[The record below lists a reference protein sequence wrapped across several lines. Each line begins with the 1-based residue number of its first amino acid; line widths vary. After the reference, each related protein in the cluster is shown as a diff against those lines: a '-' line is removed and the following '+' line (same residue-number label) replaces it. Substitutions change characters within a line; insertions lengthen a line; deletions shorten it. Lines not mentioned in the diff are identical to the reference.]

1 MTELKHADAQPTTRS
16 RTDRRT
22 PTAILWGSAVI
33 LGGMV
38 LLQAGRMPVNPAYGG
53 SALSGG
59 DLTALTASMG
69 RGRDTERYELLYVVD
84 NRTETLLVYEIEDA
98 RNKEII
104 LRSGGRLADLF
115 ARAIR

>member
-1 MTELKHADAQPTTRS
+1 MTDLKHADEQPTTRI
-16 RTDRRT
+16 RADRRT
-22 PTAILWGSAVI
+22 PAAILWGSAAI

-38 LLQAGRMPVNPAYGG
+38 LLQAGRMPESPAYGG
-53 SALSGG
+53 SVISGG

-98 RNKEII
+98 RNKEIV

-115 ARAIR
+115 ARAVR